1 MATKAEIER
10 AQEIARVAQSRKDRF
25 SAWFLE
31 FPETIKENTIKRD
44 YLLVV
49 SNIREACKYALLLG
63 MINARF
69 DKDIHA
75 ALQAFDQGV
84 AFAQKLE
91 PLLDATE
98 QVVPSVKIDLSNF
111 FDPIFCCLLSAR
123 WPICEQFAKWS
134 TSPAC
139 LVKEPHDDGYFV
151 RLLAA
156 LIQGRDDQI
165 PEILAARAKHV
176 GKPAPAYASYFALI
190 EAIAAKDTELFGREL
205 RRIETEFRAR
215 AKSRADSSSGYG
227 YGKMDS
233 ALDLDF
239 MSIGICKI
247 ASKRGIVID
256 FDSEVVPK
264 AMVDLW
270 R

>member
-1 MATKAEIER
+1 MVTKAEKESAEKIAGY
-10 AQEIARVAQSRKDRF
+10 AQRSKELYISRL
-25 SAWFLE
+25 SSL
-31 FPETIKENTIKRD
+31 PESIKENTIKKD
-44 YLLVV
+44 YPLVV

-63 MINARF
+63 MVHVRF
-69 DKDIHA
+69 DKDLAA
-75 ALQAFDQGV
+75 ALQAFDQGL

-91 PLLDATE
+91 PLLEAAE
-98 QVVPSVKIDLSNF
+98 QVVPSVKIDLLNF
-111 FDPIFCCLLSAR
+111 FNPLFCCLLSAR

-134 TSPAC
+134 TSPVC
-139 LVKEPHDDGYFV
+139 LVKEPHDNGYFV

-156 LIQGRDDQI
+156 LIQGRDD
-165 PEILAARAKHV
+165 EMSGILAARAKHV
-176 GKPAPAYASYFALI
+176 GKSAPAHASYFALI

-205 RRIETEFRAR
+205 IRIETEFRAR

-227 YGKMDS
+227 YGKMDA

>member
-1 MATKAEIER
+1 MATKAEVER
-10 AQEIARVAQSRKDRF
+10 AQEIARIAQSRKERF

-31 FPETIKENTIKRD
+31 FPEIIKENTIKRD
-44 YLLVV
+44 YPLVV
-49 SNIREACKYALLLG
+49 SNIRDVCNYALLLG
-63 MINARF
+63 MIHVRF
-69 DKDIHA
+69 DKDIPA

-91 PLLDATE
+91 SLLGAAE
-98 QVVPSVKIDLSNF
+98 QAGPSVKIDLSNF
-111 FDPIFCCLLSAR
+111 FDPLFCCLLSTR

-134 TSPAC
+134 TSPPC
-139 LVKEPHDDGYFV
+139 LVKEPHDNGYFV

-156 LIQGRDDQI
+156 LIQGRDDEI
-165 PEILAARAKHV
+165 PGILAARARHV
-176 GKPAPAYASYFALI
+176 GKSAPAHASYFAVI

-227 YGKMDS
+227 YGKIDG

-256 FDSEVVPK
+256 FDSEVMPK
-264 AMVDLW
+264 AMVDL
-270 R
+270 RR

>member
-1 MATKAEIER
+1 MVTKTEKESAEKIAGY
-10 AQEIARVAQSRKDRF
+10 AQRSKELYISQLS
-25 SAWFLE
+25 SL
-31 FPETIKENTIKRD
+31 PETIEENTLKQD
-44 YLLVV
+44 YPLVV
-49 SNIREACKYALLLG
+49 SNIREACKYAVLLG
-63 MINARF
+63 MVHARF

-84 AFAQKLE
+84 EFAQKLE
-91 PLLDATE
+91 PLLEAAE
-98 QVVPSVKIDLSNF
+98 AAPSVKIDLLNF
-111 FDPIFCCLLSAR
+111 FNPLFCCLLSAR

-139 LVKEPHDDGYFV
+139 LVKEPHDNGYFV

-156 LIQGRDDQI
+156 LIQGRDDEI
-165 PEILAARAKHV
+165 SGILAARAKHV
-176 GKPAPAYASYFALI
+176 GKSAPAHASYFALI

-215 AKSRADSSSGYG
+215 EKSRADSSMGYG
-227 YGKMDS
+227 YGKIDG

-264 AMVDLW
+264 TMVDLW